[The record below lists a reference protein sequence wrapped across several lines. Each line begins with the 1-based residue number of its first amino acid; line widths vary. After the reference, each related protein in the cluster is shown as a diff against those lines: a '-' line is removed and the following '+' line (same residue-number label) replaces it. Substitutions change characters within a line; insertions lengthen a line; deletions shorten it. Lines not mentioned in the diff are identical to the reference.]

1 MDDRIPESKLRRGIA
16 GGAAAAKVGGGVL
29 QYYAQK
35 PFLSQ
40 KSKEKAKQ
48 KLDEKSAQIIFQCLS
63 LLKGTALKVAQ
74 LLSLEMEMFPPA
86 VQRELAK
93 SYNQMPPINRVMAR
107 KAMQNALGKK
117 PQEVFKAFDLTAF
130 AAASLGQVHKAVT
143 HDGKALAV
151 KLQYPGIQRT
161 IRSDLQLLRS
171 LLRPLPD
178 YKIIAPAINEIEE
191 RLLEEIDY
199 RLEARNTRLFA
210 DNLNLEGVNIPE
222 LWEPGCTDTTLAAT
236 FMEGLPL
243 NEWIKKGPAQEER
256 DLVAQR
262 LNDVFIQ
269 GLYEMHCIHADPNP
283 GNFIIRDDLTVGLVD
298 FGCIKKFELDFV
310 ELYGK
315 LLDVIV
321 KGDKE
326 EYFDILRK
334 LKFTKPG
341 FDKKAEEDIFAAA
354 YAFGQWLGEIYR
366 CEKYD
371 FTDSGKFIALGRA
384 HMQAMYRHRDQ
395 VSVNPQIIFL
405 NRTRYGLLKLFEQ
418 MGARMSMRNPYEWD
432 V

>member
-1 MDDRIPESKLRRGIA
+1 MNDRIPESKLKRGMA

-29 QYYAQK
+29 QYYASK

-48 KLDEKSAQIIFQCLS
+48 KLDEKTAQVIFQCLT

-74 LLSLEMEMFPPA
+74 LLSLELELFPPA

-107 KAMQNALGKK
+107 KSMQNALGKQ
-117 PQEVFKAFDLTAF
+117 PQEVFKHFDLTAF

-143 HDGKALAV
+143 KDGKKLAV

-161 IRSDLQLLRS
+161 IKSDLQLLRG
-171 LLRPLPD
+171 LLKPLPD
-178 YKIIAPAINEIEE
+178 FKTLAPAINEIEE

-199 RLEARNTRLFA
+199 GLEARNVGFFA
-210 DNLNLEGVNIPE
+210 QNLNLEGVNIPE
-222 LWEPGCTDTTLAAT
+222 LWEPGCSDTTLAAT

-243 NEWIKKGPAQEER
+243 NEWIKTNPAREER

-262 LNDVFIQ
+262 LNDIFVR
-269 GLYEMHCIHADPNP
+269 GLYGLHCIHADPNP
-283 GNFIIRDDLTVGLVD
+283 GNFIIREDLSVGLVD
-298 FGCIKKFELDFV
+298 FGCIKKFEPKFV
-310 ELYGK
+310 GLYSK
-315 LLDVIV
+315 LVGIIV

-326 EYFDILRK
+326 EYFAILRK
-334 LKFTKPG
+334 LKFTKPN
-341 FDKKAEEDIFAAA
+341 FDQRAEDDLFAAA
-354 YAFGQWLGEIYR
+354 YGFGQWLGKIYQS
-366 CEKYD
+366 EKYD
-371 FTDSGKFIALGRA
+371 FTDSGKFINSGRA
-384 HMQAMYRHRDQ
+384 HMQAMYKHRDQ

-418 MGARMSMRNPYEWD
+418 MGARVSVRNPYEWD
-432 V
+432 A